1 MTQTRGALARRVLAE
16 HRTWIWPLGLL
27 LAANLLAVVL
37 AIVPMSRSVEAAAAR
52 ATQATA
58 EAAEAAAELK
68 AVSATRDGRDAAAR
82 ELAIFYRDVLPAD
95 VSAAR
100 RLLQLR
106 VSQLAR
112 THNVTL
118 TRALA
123 TPESIRDSTLGRLR
137 GTAELAGRYG
147 DVRAFLYAL
156 ETAKDFVIVDS
167 IVLGEG
173 DETSAPLNLTLNLS
187 TYYRIAPNGS

>member
-27 LAANLLAVVL
+27 VAANVVVL
-37 AIVPMSRSVEAAAAR
+37 ALAVVPMSRSVVAAEAR
-52 ATQATA
+52 ARLATS

-68 AVSATRDGRDAAAR
+68 AVTATRDGRDAATR
-82 ELAIFYRDVLPAD
+82 ELATFYKEVLPAN

-106 VSQLAR
+106 LAQQAR
-112 THNVTL
+112 THNVTFA
-118 TRALA
+118 RAIA
-123 TPESIRDSTLGRLR
+123 TPESIRGSSLARLKV
-137 GTAELAGRYG
+137 TAELVGRYD
-147 DVRAFLYAL
+147 DVRALLYAL
-156 ETAKDFVIVDS
+156 ETAGDFVIVDS

-173 DETSAPLNLTLNLS
+173 DDQSSPLNLTLNVA
-187 TYYRIAPNGS
+187 TYYQAGPDVP

>member
-1 MTQTRGALARRVLAE
+1 MTQTRGTLVRRVLAE

-27 LAANLLAVVL
+27 LAANLAALVL
-37 AIVPMSRSVEAAAAR
+37 AIVPMSRSVDATEGRAR
-52 ATQATA
+52 QATA
-58 EAAEAAAELK
+58 EAAAAAAELK

-112 THNVTL
+112 THNVTF

-123 TPESIRDSTLGRLR
+123 TPEFIRDSALGRLR
-137 GTAELAGRYG
+137 GTAELSGRYA

-156 ETAKDFVIVDS
+156 ETAKDFVVVDS
-167 IVLGEG
+167 IVLAEGE
-173 DETSAPLNLTLNLS
+173 ESAAPLNLTLNIS
-187 TYYRIAPNGS
+187 TYYRIAANGS

>member
-1 MTQTRGALARRVLAE
+1 MTQTRGTLVRRVLAE

-27 LAANLLAVVL
+27 LAANLAAVVL
-37 AIVPMSRSVEAAAAR
+37 AIVPMSRSVAATEVRAR
-52 ATQATA
+52 QATA
-58 EAAEAAAELK
+58 EAAAAAAELT

-82 ELAIFYRDVLPAD
+82 ELAVFYRDVLPTD

-112 THNVTL
+112 THNVAF

-123 TPESIRDSTLGRLR
+123 TPELIRDSALGRLR
-137 GTAELAGRYG
+137 GTAELSGSYA

-156 ETAKDFVIVDS
+156 ETARDFVVVDS

-173 DETSAPLNLTLNLS
+173 AETSAPLNLTLNIS
-187 TYYRIAPNGS
+187 TYYRIAPNGP

>member
-1 MTQTRGALARRVLAE
+1 MTQTRGTLVRRVLAE

-27 LAANLLAVVL
+27 LAANLAAVVL
-37 AIVPMSRSVEAAAAR
+37 AIVPMSRSVAATEVRAR
-52 ATQATA
+52 QATA
-58 EAAEAAAELK
+58 EAA
-68 AVSATRDGRDAAAR
+68 AR
-82 ELAIFYRDVLPAD
+82 ELAVFYRDVLPTD

-112 THNVTL
+112 THNVAF

-123 TPESIRDSTLGRLR
+123 TPELIRDSALGRLR
-137 GTAELAGRYG
+137 GTAELSGSYA

-156 ETAKDFVIVDS
+156 ETARDFVVVDS

-173 DETSAPLNLTLNLS
+173 AETSAPLNLTLNIS
-187 TYYRIAPNGS
+187 TYYRIAPNGP